1 MPNKMKKRRTKAEI
15 EELKKKIYEILE
27 NFHPESTR
35 QAFYQMSNAGCI
47 PKTEA
52 AYQGVVL
59 RLCGQM
65 REDGELPWDWITDS
79 TRWMRKPR
87 SYSSLNEALENTK
100 AAYRRALWDDQA
112 AYEIGRAHV

>member
-1 MPNKMKKRRTKAEI
+1 MPNKIKRRRTKAEI

-52 AYQGVVL
+52 AYQGV
-59 RLCGQM
+59 
-65 REDGELPWDWITDS
+65 
-79 TRWMRKPR
+79 
-87 SYSSLNEALENTK
+87 A
-100 AAYRRALWDDQA
+100 ALWSDARGRRTALGLDYGLDTLDAEA
-112 AYEIGRAHV
+112 ALLLFP